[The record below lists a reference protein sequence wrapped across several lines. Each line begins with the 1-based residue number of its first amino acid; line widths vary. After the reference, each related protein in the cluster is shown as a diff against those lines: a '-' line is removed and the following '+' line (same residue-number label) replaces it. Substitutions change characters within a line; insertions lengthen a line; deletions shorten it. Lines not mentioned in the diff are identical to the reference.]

1 MPRARRNHLQSRLQ
15 PHPKTAEYTFPDQ
28 SLLSDLFY
36 GRWVALPYVYNAFK
50 TLRWK
55 GVHDAIWRDD
65 EVKNVHYI
73 MSPKPWE
80 TRHMH
85 HDEDL
90 VVHGWFWTANDERLA
105 AEKEAGIGAE
115 N

>member
-1 MPRARRNHLQSRLQ
+1 
-15 PHPKTAEYTFPDQ
+15 
-28 SLLSDLFY
+28 
-36 GRWVALPYVYNAFK
+36 VALPYVYNAFK

-90 VVHGWFWTANDERLA
+90 VVHGWFRTANDERLA